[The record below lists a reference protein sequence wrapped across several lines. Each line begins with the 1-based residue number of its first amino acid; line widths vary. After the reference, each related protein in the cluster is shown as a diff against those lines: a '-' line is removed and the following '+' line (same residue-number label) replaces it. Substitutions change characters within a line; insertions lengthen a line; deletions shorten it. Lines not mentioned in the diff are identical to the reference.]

1 MEAKMISTGKRV
13 PNTTFQTMTEDGP
26 MEITAKEV
34 FSGKSVILFGVPGA
48 FTPSCHYIHVPSY
61 IDEFETLRDAGI
73 DTIAC
78 TAVND
83 VFVLDVWAQ
92 STGAKGK
99 ILFLADGNA
108 DFALAS
114 GLALDA
120 RALGLGLRSRRYALW
135 ARDGVVQAINIEEDP
150 NVAEI
155 STAYGV
161 LTMLHQWTQAR

>member
-26 MEITAKEV
+26 LEITAKEV

-61 IDEFETLRDAGI
+61 LDEFETLRDAGI

-83 VFVLDVWAQ
+83 VFVLDVWSQ
-92 STGAKGK
+92 STGAKDK

-161 LTMLHQWTQAR
+161 LKMLHQWTQAR

>member
-1 MEAKMISTGKRV
+1 MIAAGKRV

-26 MEITAKEV
+26 VDITAREV

-48 FTPSCHYIHVPSY
+48 FTPSCHYIHLPSY

-92 STGAKGK
+92 STGGNNK

-108 DFALAS
+108 DFALAA

-135 ARDGVVQAINIEEDP
+135 ARDGLVQAINIEEDP
-150 NVAEI
+150 KQAEI
-155 STAYGV
+155 STAYGM
-161 LTMLHQWTQAR
+161 LKMLHEWTHAR

>member
-1 MEAKMISTGKRV
+1 MISAGKRV
-13 PNTTFQTMTEDGP
+13 PNTTFQTMTEYGP
-26 MEITAKEV
+26 SEITAREV
-34 FSGKSVILFGVPGA
+34 FSGKNVILFGVPGA
-48 FTPSCHYIHVPSY
+48 FTPSCHYIHLPSY

-83 VFVLDVWAQ
+83 VFVLDIWSQ

-99 ILFLADGNA
+99 IQFLADGNA
-108 DFALAS
+108 EFALAA

-135 ARDGVVQAINIEEDP
+135 ARDGIVQVINIEEDP
-150 NVAEI
+150 KVAEI
-155 STAYGV
+155 STAYG
-161 LTMLHQWTQAR
+161 MLKMLDQWTNAR

>member
-1 MEAKMISTGKRV
+1 MISAGKRI
-13 PNTTFQTMTEDGP
+13 PDTTFQIMDEDGP
-26 MEITAKEV
+26 SEIRGKEI
-34 FSGKSVILFGVPGA
+34 FKGKNVILFGVPGA
-48 FTPSCHYIHVPSY
+48 FTPSCHYIHLPSY
-61 IDEFETLRDAGI
+61 IDEFDTLREAGI

-108 DFALAS
+108 EFALAT

-120 RALGLGLRSRRYALW
+120 RSLHLGLRSRRYALW
-135 ARDGVVQAINIEEDP
+135 ARNGVVQAINVEEDP
-150 NVAEI
+150 SVAEI

-161 LTMLHQWTQAR
+161 LRMFHEWTGRP